1 MIFLTICKNLDIT
14 IEMHTQKGFVEYTF
28 ICDIRSSFV
37 IISQYYWTKFD
48 RKKLEKHIKPLTL
61 SNAAN
66 YRPKYHQQM
75 SSSL

>member
-28 ICDIRSSFV
+28 ICDIRSSLV
-37 IISQYYWTKFD
+37 IISQYWTKFD